1 MKAQHARIPEYHEGH
16 AEKNGSDSKCP
27 HQKAKEILY

>member
-1 MKAQHARIPEYHEGH
+1 MPECPEYHEGH